1 MELLEDSSLLASL
14 SEGGSESESEAAAAA
29 ALLVWLV
36 PCCSCAG
43 ECVCGENGWI
53 VEVGG
58 IDEDM
63 LEVEPR
69 LERTSEVALWVV
81 ARRGEGGDAVEIVAC
96 WIRKIMLF
104 FLLFLSS
111 VQVEGIDRPP
121 EQVAR
126 EARTT
131 APRRCEAANNA
142 SGMVRRKSRNGFRE
156 KWSGIN

>member
-1 MELLEDSSLLASL
+1 
-14 SEGGSESESEAAAAA
+14 
-29 ALLVWLV
+29 
-36 PCCSCAG
+36 
-43 ECVCGENGWI
+43 
-53 VEVGG
+53 
-58 IDEDM
+58 M

-69 LERTSEVALWVV
+69 LEKTSEVALWVV

-96 WIRKIMLF
+96 WMRRIMLF

-142 SGMVRRKSRNGFRE
+142 SGMVEKKNQKMVFRE
-156 KWSGIN
+156 KYSGIKYKSKSAEGERTTMQGATDGE